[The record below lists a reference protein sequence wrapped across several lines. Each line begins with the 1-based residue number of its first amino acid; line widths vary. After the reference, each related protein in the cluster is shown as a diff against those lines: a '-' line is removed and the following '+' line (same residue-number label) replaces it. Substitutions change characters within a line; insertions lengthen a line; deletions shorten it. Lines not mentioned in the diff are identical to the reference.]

1 MLLKTHEIRR
11 IESRFLSLFERTF
24 LKGIKGKPA
33 PSYLKSVKTQFKSKT
48 FQIQVDKI
56 IDSIYRHTIEHT
68 DSQLDKQASA
78 SLRGERRGM
87 FVSAAAK
94 PLPITE
100 EVARQAAGLSQD
112 IVESIVRILKDD
124 GLYRS
129 SGCSIERHVR
139 DLWGGEKH
147 RAVRFARTFTAD
159 IATNTELW
167 RYQDAGIE
175 ELQFYAKLDD
185 RTSPQCQAL
194 HGTIIQTN
202 SKEASLFRP
211 PLHHN
216 CRSDLI
222 PCPVTMKIDP
232 KMRIEVRDFNQP
244 MDQDFNFLDNRIDK
258 DLIKKIFSDIDK
270 FNEKYRIDQFIL
282 DEDLEARLQKLNI
295 KILSELPKE
304 KNEKNVKK

>member
-124 GLYRS
+124 GLYLEHPDEL
-129 SGCSIERHVR
+129 ERHVR

-211 PLHHN
+211 PLHHHCLVSGTKIN
-216 CRSDLI
+216 TMEGEQNIEDVQKGTMVLTHLNNYM
-222 PCPVTMKIDP
+222 PVYDTMEREAEDI
-232 KMRIEVRDFNQP
+232 IEISTA
-244 MDQDFNFLDNRIDK
+244 NRT
-258 DLIKKIFSDIDK
+258 
-270 FNEKYRIDQFIL
+270 
-282 DEDLEARLQKLNI
+282 I
-295 KILSELPKE
+295 KITSNHPVLTKRNDTVSWIPAGELTE
-304 KNEKNVKK
+304 QDEIFVM